1 MEWNYAKITKTII
14 ITSISIPYIELNE
27 LDNFLKLSFISKC
40 SHSIKFQLS
49 SDDLEYKLSLADS
62 AWTRFLFF
70 YSFSVAC
77 VSSLLHFN
85 HLCWV
90 HWISWISVELRAFQ
104 NSMGFFFGRI
114 DTHIYT
120 QNRTKFTIM
129 LPFWQNKFIKRTNKW
144 LTMHSMINDKWC
156 IIENWVILNWFHFI
170 WFRY

>member
-1 MEWNYAKITKTII
+1 MNSTISSNYLLSANAVTQLNFNYLQMILNINSVWLTQH
-14 ITSISIPYIELNE
+14 ELG
-27 LDNFLKLSFISKC
+27 FF
-40 SHSIKFQLS
+40 
-49 SDDLEYKLSLADS
+49 
-62 AWTRFLFF
+62 FF